1 MNVNKA
7 VLNNGLT
14 QGGGG
19 YLIALGLTLGALLT
33 MPATT
38 LAADTYTN
46 GTWKV
51 RADVGTSVAN
61 PALWMDEAN
70 WVDGKIPDGPELALA
85 DFRVG
90 TSTDVIWV
98 KLPDDRPIM
107 VQKLFFVKGG
117 ARIRFFGGQGFRFTR
132 TTGATYIQLVKE
144 KTTQEV
150 QAYLGVNPG
159 EDAPIFFTPIHCE
172 VGSVEVNNIAIAGPL
187 SFGFSN
193 KVQMDVHWWTA
204 FRADRF
210 AESGGEE
217 RQLWPNLTRLKGGE
231 LGVDVPVNNDEHTG
245 SWVATKDSKIFRYA
259 SGKTGTELAVG
270 QYVHADGV
278 IPEGTYV
285 EYIYDDN
292 YIGLS
297 QAALADSADATAGT
311 SITFDRCYYKL
322 SQTFEKWTVDHE
334 AAAINSMR
342 RTAENECTVTVKS
355 MTLNNAS
362 LQRFWLNSAERSAT
376 PGFPASG
383 IVELWNASGLGAKE
397 LRFAGASYLRLSGAS
412 LAANTVSN
420 MRFNTETCW
429 GTIDVPTDCEAQAKV
444 NKMFA
449 KCELDKVGAGKLTLN
464 TSLTAATATD
474 SSDKPGNITVR
485 EGTLVFAPTQNTT
498 VESLAVE
505 DGAAFAIDGSA
516 TVKVKTVNVKA
527 GGTFVWPTNATLS
540 ANSFIVTTGSS
551 IRFEMAVKDDGSVDP
566 YSITDVKYSLAN
578 GGEIRLTGDVKK
590 IAAGRHRL
598 VSSST
603 IGDVSGWAL
612 TGYKGGKTLTLVK
625 DAEGLYLDVKVPG
638 LMLLLK

>member
-1 MNVNKA
+1 
-7 VLNNGLT
+7 
-14 QGGGG
+14 
-19 YLIALGLTLGALLT
+19 

-51 RADVGTSVAN
+51 RADVGTSIDN

-90 TSTDVIWV
+90 TSTDVISV
-98 KLPDDRPIM
+98 KLPDDRPIT
-107 VQKLFFVKGG
+107 VQKLLFVKGG
-117 ARIRFFGGQGFRFTR
+117 ARIRFFGGQGFHFTR
-132 TTGATYIQLVKE
+132 TTGSTYIQLVKE
-144 KTTQEV
+144 KTTQDI
-150 QAYLGVNPG
+150 QAYTATTPG
-159 EDAPIFFTPIHCE
+159 EDAPIFFTPVHCAKSM
-172 VGSVEVNNIAIAGPL
+172 VYLNNIALAGPV

-193 KVQMDVHWWTA
+193 KNQLYFQW
-204 FRADRF
+204 FNIYRADRY
-210 AESGGEE
+210 APCGGDT
-217 RQLWPNLTRLKGGE
+217 RVILPNLTRVMAGE
-231 LGVDVPVNNDEHTG
+231 LAVTAPQNNEAHTG

-311 SITFDRCYYKL
+311 SVAFDRCYYKL
-322 SQTFEKWTVDHE
+322 TQSIENWAFANEGNLWSTVGILRRDEENVCTFDIKNITDGKIQKFW
-334 AAAINSMR
+334 INS
-342 RTAENECTVTVKS
+342 A
-355 MTLNNAS
+355 AS
-362 LQRFWLNSAERSAT
+362 KIRE
-376 PGFPASG
+376 FPAPG
-383 IVELWNASGLGAKE
+383 IVELRNASAIGTTE

-474 SSDKPGNITVR
+474 LSDKPGNITVR

-566 YSITDVKYSLAN
+566 YSITDAKYDLAN

-590 IAAGRHRL
+590 IAAGKHRL
-598 VSSST
+598 VTSNT

>member
-14 QGGGG
+14 QGGGV
-19 YLIALGLTLGALLT
+19 IALGLTLGALLT

-159 EDAPIFFTPIHCE
+159 EAAPIFFTPIHCE

-383 IVELWNASGLGAKE
+383 IVELWNASGLESKE
-397 LRFAGASYLRLSGAS
+397 LRFAGSSYLRLSGES
-412 LAANTVSN
+412 LAANTVSKL
-420 MRFNTETCW
+420 RFDPTTAW
-429 GTIDVPTDCEAQAKV
+429 GTIDVPDEREATVGLTTMNADWRCQLIK
-444 NKMFA
+444 
-449 KCELDKVGAGKLTLN
+449 EGAGKLTLASSGN
-464 TSLTAATATD
+464 NAKALGTFKVQDGALVLAPKQDTSVVKMT
-474 SSDKPGNITVR
+474 
-485 EGTLVFAPTQNTT
+485 
-498 VESLAVE
+498 VE
-505 DGAAFAIDGSA
+505 DGAELAIAGTSKVTIT
-516 TVKVKTVNVKA
+516 TVDILS

-540 ANSFIVTTGSS
+540 VKNFNVTVGSS

-566 YSITDVKYSLAN
+566 YSITDNKYNLAN
-578 GGEIRLTGDVKK
+578 GGEIRLTGDVKR
-590 IAAGRHRL
+590 IAHGRHRL
-598 VSSST
+598 VTSNT
-603 IGDVSGWAL
+603 IGDASGWTL
-612 TGYKGGKTLTLVK
+612 TGYKGRGTLELVK
-625 DAEGLYLDVKVPG
+625 DEEGLYLKVVKPG
-638 LMLLLK
+638 MIIMVE